1 VTSPGD
7 PLLTIDEAAAVL
19 RMSKT
24 TFRRRLDRG
33 EISVIRDRRHVL
45 VARSA
50 LADYL
55 ERHTI
60 APRTTTGRPP
70 ADRPRTSPPN
80 APSRRVRHL
89 WEPDA

>member
-1 VTSPGD
+1 VTGPSDG
-7 PLLTIDEAAAVL
+7 LLTIDEAAALL

-50 LADYL
+50 LVDYL

-60 APRTTTGRPP
+60 AHHTPGRP
-70 ADRPRTSPPN
+70 AASHARRTSP
-80 APSRRVRHL
+80 AAVTARRVGHL
-89 WEPDA
+89 WEADA